1 MTTNVPA
8 ASYPVPAVKPAW
20 AYKILRPFP
29 RVLSV
34 SIYHCHVAGS
44 RHGSDFHRFKDYF
57 IQALQEG
64 AAFDPPPASAFSEDV
79 GVHRSQQSRGAVLV
93 GQRERGVLR
102 CRSDLGCATVDSRI
116 LCWFVL
122 GLYLGAFSPPL
133 RRGKGDDQIHGCR
146 LLESDILRCT
156 CGQ

>member
-1 MTTNVPA
+1 MFFQFPSITVMLQDPA
-8 ASYPVPAVKPAW
+8 TAAT
-20 AYKILRPFP
+20 
-29 RVLSV
+29 
-34 SIYHCHVAGS
+34 SIGS
-44 RHGSDFHRFKDYF
+44 RTTSFKPCKRE
-57 IQALQEG
+57 LHLT
-64 AAFDPPPASAFSEDV
+64 PPPPSAFSEDV